1 MPVGSNRINR
11 ILRNYIS
18 ANYGPRNYIS
28 MTTSPR
34 GRSTNE
40 DARPGRPNDR
50 AARPVNRLAT
60 EDSPYLRQ
68 HAHNPVDWFPWSE
81 EALQRARQQGKPIFL
96 SIGYSA
102 CHWCHVMERESFEDP
117 ETARILNEHFVAIKV
132 DREERPDL
140 DEIFMTAVQMMTGQ
154 GGWPLSVFLT
164 PAGRPFFGGTYFPP
178 KDAHGLPAF
187 KRVLKAVSE
196 AWRLQRGQA
205 EQVGEQI
212 ARALRLTLTTASD
225 GGDAVGEDMLDLG
238 ADQLKRQ
245 FDPKWGGFGGPP
257 KFPMPGAIS
266 FLLRQHQRSGDRQL
280 LDMATLTLERMAYGG
295 IHDQI
300 GGGFHRY
307 ATDARWLVP
316 HFEKM
321 LYDNAQLASVYLEA
335 WQATG
340 KEVFRQVARGT
351 LEYVLREMRDPG
363 GGFHSSQDADTEGEE
378 GKFYLWKIEEIFD
391 ILGSEEGEFFC
402 EYYGVS
408 EEGNF
413 QGANIL
419 YVPDEL
425 GVFARRRGISEQHV
439 QQRLAVLRQ
448 KLLAARSRRVPPAKD
463 DKVLSAWN
471 GLMISALARGYQVCD
486 QHSYLEA
493 AERAANFVLTRMV
506 RDGALLHTYRGSGQ
520 GEGSSKLPGYLDDYA
535 EISAALL
542 DLYEAGF
549 DPRWLQHAERLA
561 QRMLAEFWDAQ
572 GGGLFYTSAAHDT
585 PLVRSKTFHDGS
597 VPSGNA
603 TAAMVLLR
611 LSKLL
616 DKREYL
622 LKAERLLEAA
632 AEQVRRQP
640 MAYLSLL
647 CAVDF
652 YLRPTKQIVVAGRRH
667 QADTRKLLQVICSRF
682 IPNKIVV
689 LAEPEVDPHPQYPA
703 IPLAVGKPMIS
714 AKATAYLCQ
723 GFTCAQPV
731 TEAAELEKL
740 LDSSDGG
747 RSVGK

>member
-1 MPVGSNRINR
+1 
-11 ILRNYIS
+11 
-18 ANYGPRNYIS
+18 
-28 MTTSPR
+28 MTTSPM
-34 GRSTNE
+34 GASSNE
-40 DARPGRPNDR
+40 SLRPGQPNDYC
-50 AARPVNRLAT
+50 ARPVNRLAA

-81 EALQRARQQGKPIFL
+81 EALERARLQDKPIFL

-102 CHWCHVMERESFEDP
+102 CHWCHVMERESFEDS

-196 AWRLQRGQA
+196 AWQRQRSQA

-212 ARALRLTLTTASD
+212 ARALQLSLTTASD
-225 GGDAVGEDMLDLG
+225 GGAILGEDILAL
-238 ADQLKRQ
+238 AAAQLERQ
-245 FDPKWGGFGGPP
+245 FDRNWGGFGGPP
-257 KFPMPGAIS
+257 KFPMPGTIAL
-266 FLLRQHQRSGDRQL
+266 LLRQHQRTGDRQL

-335 WQATG
+335 WQASG
-340 KEVFRQVARGT
+340 KQLFRQVAMGT
-351 LEYVLREMRDPG
+351 LDYVLRELVDPG
-363 GGFHSSQDADTEGEE
+363 GGFHSSQDADSEGEE
-378 GKFYLWKIEEIFD
+378 GKFYLWKTEEICD
-391 ILGSEEGEFFC
+391 ILGREEGTFFC
-402 EYYGVS
+402 QYYGAS

-419 YVPDEL
+419 YVPQEPAI
-425 GVFARRRGISEQHV
+425 FARSCGMSEQQL
-439 QQRLAVLRQ
+439 QQRLSVLRQ
-448 KLLAARSRRVPPAKD
+448 KLLTARSRRVPPAKD
-463 DKVLSAWN
+463 DKVLGSWN
-471 GLMISALARGYQVCD
+471 GLTISALARGYQVCG
-486 QHSYLEA
+486 QQRYLEA

-506 RDGALLHTYRGSGQ
+506 RDGGLLHTYRGSEQ

-542 DLYEAGF
+542 DLYESSF
-549 DPRWLQHAERLA
+549 DPRWLQQADRLA
-561 QRMLAEFWDAQ
+561 QRMLADFWDAQ
-572 GGGLFYTSAAHDT
+572 HGGLFYTSAAHDT
-585 PLVRSKTFHDGS
+585 PLVRTKPFHDGS

-611 LSKLL
+611 LGQLL
-616 DKREYL
+616 EKREYF
-622 LKAERLLEAA
+622 LKAERLLQAA
-632 AEQVRRQP
+632 AEQVRAQP
-640 MAYLSLL
+640 VAYLHLL

-652 YLRPTKQIVVAGRRH
+652 YLRPTKQIVVAGRRR
-667 QADTRKLLQVICSRF
+667 QADTRKLLQVIFSRF
-682 IPNKIVV
+682 IPNKIVA
-689 LAEPEVDPHPQYPA
+689 LAEPEAEPDPHFPA
-703 IPLAVGKPMIS
+703 IPLAAGKPMIS
-714 AKATAYLCQ
+714 AQATAYLCQ
-723 GFTCAQPV
+723 GFACAQPV
-731 TEAAELEKL
+731 TEAADLEKL
-740 LDSSDGG
+740 LHSFA
-747 RSVGK
+747 